1 MKTSKNT
8 KAQVVKAPT
17 QPSLKG
23 DKIGSVNSKVMR
35 PSAST
40 TKSTNLPKKAGNKY
54 GK

>member
-23 DKIGSVNSKVMR
+23 DKIGKVNSKVMR
-35 PSAST
+35 PTT
-40 TKSTNLPKKAGNKY
+40 TKASGR